1 MPRLRSAR
9 RAPLPPRR
17 VPRRARPTL
26 RLPRAAHLAGTAAV
40 ALALSVAAASCAAP
54 GQGGSAAAADP
65 AAELVLQPVADR
77 GHDPFTPSTATP
89 DGADPSPSPTA
100 APPDSTP
107 PAEPSRHRSVPGS
120 MDGLYAGVRNVASCD
135 VHKQIAFLGRDA
147 DRQAAFAQ
155 TLRVDEG
162 DLPGFLR
169 ELTSV
174 LLRADTRLTDHGFA
188 DAAAHP
194 FPSVLQAGTAVLV
207 DDRGVPRVRCASGSP
222 LTAPEELTGDR
233 RYGGTGWR
241 DYRPSRTV
249 VVTPAKQA
257 LTKLVIVDVTTNL
270 WFERPVGGQPGQDR
284 KLAQPPRDHFSPP
297 SPGPD
302 GRSPSPSAEPTG
314 SPGPTTRG
322 PSEGPGPSDGPG
334 TESGEPSTAPPL
346 PGGAEDPDHERVSAG
361 ESEAG
366 TASAR

>member
-17 VPRRARPTL
+17 VPRRARPAP
-26 RLPRAAHLAGTAAV
+26 RLPRSVHLAGTAAV

-100 APPDSTP
+100 APPGSTP
-107 PAEPSRHRSVPGS
+107 PAEPSRHQSVPGGK
-120 MDGLYAGVRNVASCD
+120 DGLYGGVRNVAGCD
-135 VHKQIAFLGRDA
+135 TDRLAGFLGRDA
-147 DRQAAFAQ
+147 DKQAAFAQ

-162 DLPGFLR
+162 DLPGYLR

-174 LLRADTRLTDHGFA
+174 LLRADTRLTGHGFA
-188 DAAAHP
+188 GGEASP
-194 FPSVLQAGTAVLV
+194 FQSVLQAGTAVLV

-222 LTAPEELTGDR
+222 LTTPEKLSGNG

-241 DYRPSRTV
+241 GYRPSRTV
-249 VVTPAKQA
+249 VVTPADRA
-257 LTKLVIVDVTTNL
+257 LSELVIVDVHTDL
-270 WFERPVGGQPGQDR
+270 WFERPVGGRPGEDR
-284 KLAQPPRDHFSPP
+284 KLPQPPRDHFNPP
-297 SPGPD
+297 APGPGD
-302 GRSPSPSAEPTG
+302 RSESPSTEPTG
-314 SPGPTTRG
+314 SPGPTTT
-322 PSEGPGPSDGPG
+322 GPSDGPG
-334 TESGEPSTAPPL
+334 TESGQPSTEPPL
-346 PGGAEDPDHERVSAG
+346 PGGVEDPDHERVSAG
-361 ESEAG
+361 ESGGAD
-366 TASAR
+366 S